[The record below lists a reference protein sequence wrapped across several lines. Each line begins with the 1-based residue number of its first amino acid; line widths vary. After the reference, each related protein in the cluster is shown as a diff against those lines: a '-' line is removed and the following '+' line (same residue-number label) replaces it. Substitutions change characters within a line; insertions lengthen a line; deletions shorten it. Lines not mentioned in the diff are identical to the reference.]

1 VVPAFDVRRMSTV
14 DFSFEPLDG
23 GREKQI
29 HLLSLSDVCIG

>member
-14 DFSFEPLDG
+14 DFSSFKPHDG

-29 HLLSLSDVCIG
+29 HLLSDVCIG